1 MSERNKPILRL
12 VLVCLLSL
20 LYSSLITHHSLLSL
34 HSSLPAGKPNEPT
47 FLVHTADGSDP
58 RGTLR
63 KLAEDWSVRLGGA
76 KPALVAGTD
85 LISLRRSE
93 VPLPAYPNKDV
104 LLFANGDRLP
114 FDPRGPVQLDDDQ
127 LRIQPAPP
135 WRARGD
141 EIK

>member
-63 KLAEDWSVRLGGA
+63 KLAEDWSLRLGGT

-85 LISLRRSE
+85 LVSLRRSE
-93 VPLPAYPNKDV
+93 VPLQACQGCPLVAQWRPAGRHAGGPGQDQ
-104 LLFANGDRLP
+104 GG
-114 FDPRGPVQLDDDQ
+114 RGSGQSAQ
-127 LRIQPAPP
+127 
-135 WRARGD
+135 G
-141 EIK
+141 